1 MKKNLIF
8 ALGLILTLSFMA
20 GCGHK
25 HDHHTHSRGEH
36 PAFYATLYQ
45 QQAAEYRALCY
56 QAYNLATMYLEQEL
70 KAAHAKPLAVV
81 VDIDE
86 TVLDNSP
93 YQAAAILGGYG
104 YPVRWDEWMNEANA
118 WAVPGSLEF
127 LQFAKQN
134 GVEVFYVTN
143 RKEDYREVTLRN
155 LKTMGFPFAD
165 SDHLL
170 MRTSG
175 NEKEERRN
183 QIRESFH
190 IALLAGDNL
199 GDFDAAFETDD
210 AGERMLQ
217 TDFYRKSFGTK
228 YIVLPNAVYG
238 HWVDV
243 LPGYSRELK
252 GNALLDSMLKG
263 LIPF

>member
-1 MKKNLIF
+1 MKRNLTLIF
-8 ALGLILTLSFMA
+8 SLFLMA
-20 GCGHK
+20 SVMVGCAHK
-25 HDHHTHSRGEH
+25 HDHHSHSRGEN
-36 PAFYATLYQ
+36 PTLYATLYQ

-56 QAYNLATMYLEQEL
+56 QAFNLASMYMAQEI
-70 KAAHAKPLAVV
+70 KAGHEKPLAVV

-93 YQAAAILGGYG
+93 YQAAAILGGFG

-127 LQFAKQN
+127 LLEAEKA
-134 GVEVFYVTN
+134 GVAVFYVTN
-143 RKEDYREVTLRN
+143 RKEEYREATLRN
-155 LKTMGFPFAD
+155 LESMGFPYA
-165 SDHLL
+165 SNEYLL
-170 MRTSG
+170 MRTAG

-183 QIRESFH
+183 QIREKYH

-217 TDFYRKSFGTK
+217 TDFYKKSFGTK

-243 LPGYSRELK
+243 LPGHSRELK
-252 GNALLDSMLKG
+252 GTAFLDSLLKG
-263 LIPF
+263 LMPF